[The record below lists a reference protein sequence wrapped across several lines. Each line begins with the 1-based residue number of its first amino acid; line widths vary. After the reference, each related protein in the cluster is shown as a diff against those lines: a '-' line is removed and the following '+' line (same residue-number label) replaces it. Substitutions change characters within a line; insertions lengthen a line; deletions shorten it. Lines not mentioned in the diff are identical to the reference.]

1 MNTGCCEDKAVKRL
15 LINGIGGQMG
25 HALLKALSR
34 GDHGFCIAGGVDPN
48 CTEDLAFPVF
58 ASASDINVPVDVVID
73 FSVPKATEEILA
85 FCVKEHV
92 PAVIC
97 TTALS
102 DALIEKIAEA
112 SKAIPVFRSGNMSL
126 GVNVMR
132 VLLKEA
138 RQALGDAFDIEIV
151 ETHHNR
157 KKDAPSGTAL
167 MLAEAIT
174 EADGR
179 QHDCVYGRSEK
190 DRRRAP
196 GEIGFHSIRGGTIVG
211 QHEVRFLGEDEEIS
225 VRHEA
230 YSKQVFASGALRA
243 AQFILTKENGLYAM
257 DDLVSNLIH

>member
-1 MNTGCCEDKAVKRL
+1 MIRL

-25 HALLKALSR
+25 HALIHAVSKDNR
-34 GDHGFCIAGGVDPN
+34 GFCIVGGVDPY
-48 CTEDLAFPVF
+48 CKDDLSFPVF
-58 ASASDINVPVDVVID
+58 ASAAEISVPVDVVID

-102 DALIEKIAEA
+102 EELIQKIREA
-112 SKAIPVFRSGNMSL
+112 SKMIPVFRSGNMSL
-126 GVNVMR
+126 GVNLMR
-132 VLLKEA
+132 VLIKQA
-138 RQALGDAFDIEIV
+138 RQTLGDAFDIEIV

-157 KKDAPSGTAL
+157 KKDAPSGTAM

-174 EADGR
+174 EADGQR
-179 QHDCVYGRSEK
+179 HDYVYGRSEK
-190 DRRRAP
+190 DRRRVP

-243 AQFILTKENGLYAM
+243 AQFLLTKENGLYSM
-257 DDLVSNLIH
+257 DDLVSDLLH